1 MNKISK
7 LLLSILILNSGMLSG
22 QWIIMDTIATA
33 AYTFGS
39 SGNYLYAGTNTN
51 GFYYSLDSGTSW
63 TPSNEGI
70 THLNIRSISA
80 RDSLVFIGCEGE
92 VYKSTDYGMSW
103 TPGHSGITGLDICY
117 TLFIGDSI
125 LIGSY
130 GGGVFV
136 SLDYGGN
143 FIPLNNG
150 LLDHYVRCLLFNENR
165 LFAGISYGGTGI
177 WASDDNG
184 ASWTQ
189 KCAGLPKNPF
199 SPHDYDYILSFTSTS
214 ESIFASTWYN
224 GVYKS
229 NDNGES
235 WFGVLPDDRV
245 TWNLA
250 TREESVFSSH
260 HSSNVNKSNDDGATW
275 ELCDEGLYGGDVHGL
290 YIYGDYIFAGTPGGY
305 VFRRPLDELMTG
317 IPQQKNN
324 INVTVYPNPVSDHSI
339 IIIPASQGDKF
350 TLDTYNQAGQLVKR
364 FSNLKNDQFE
374 LRKSDFSTGLYLF
387 KITGS
392 DNQSFTGKFIVR

>member
-7 LLLSILILNSGMLSG
+7 LLLIILFLYSGMLSG

-33 AYTFGS
+33 AYSFGS

-51 GFYYSLDSGTSW
+51 GFYYSLDSGVSW

-103 TPGHSGITGLDICY
+103 TPGHNGITGLDICY

-136 SLDYGGN
+136 STDYGEN
-143 FIPLNNG
+143 FTPLNNG
-150 LLDHYVRCLLFNENR
+150 LLDHYVNSLLFNGTR
-165 LFAGISYGGTGI
+165 LFAGIQYGGTGI
-177 WASDDNG
+177 WASDNNG
-184 ASWTQ
+184 ATWLQ
-189 KCAGLPKNPF
+189 KSTGLPKNPF
-199 SPHDYDYILSFTSTS
+199 NIHKYDDILSLTMTSQ
-214 ESIFASTWYN
+214 SIFASTFYN

-229 NDNGES
+229 NDNGET
-235 WFGVLPDDRV
+235 WFGVLPDDRA
-245 TWNLA
+245 TWNLV

-260 HSSNVNKSNDDGATW
+260 HSSNVYKSNDNGAIW
-275 ELCDEGLYGGDVHGL
+275 ELCDEGLYGGDVYGL

-317 IPQQKNN
+317 IPQQKNS
-324 INVTVYPNPVSDHSI
+324 IDVAVYPNPVSGNSKI
-339 IIIPASQGDKF
+339 VIPYSHGDKYA
-350 TLDTYNQAGQLVKR
+350 LEIYNQAGRLVKR
-364 FSNLKNDQFE
+364 ISGLKGDKLE
-374 LRKSDFSTGLYLF
+374 LRKGDFSTGLYLF

-392 DNQSFTGKFIVR
+392 DNQSFTGKFIVH

>member
-1 MNKISK
+1 MNKLSK
-7 LLLSILILNSGMLSG
+7 LLIIIPLLYSGMVSG

-51 GFYYSLDSGTSW
+51 GIYYSLDSGTSW
-63 TPSNEGI
+63 TASNQGI
-70 THLNIRSISA
+70 AHFNVRSISA

-103 TPGHSGITGLDICY
+103 TPGHNGIVGLDICY

-136 SLDYGGN
+136 SLDYGEN
-143 FIPLNNG
+143 FTPLNNG
-150 LLDHYVRCLLFNENR
+150 LLDHYVNSLLFNGTR
-165 LFAGISYGGTGI
+165 LFAGIQYGGTGI
-177 WASDDNG
+177 WVSDDNG
-184 ASWTQ
+184 ASWQQ
-189 KCAGLPKNPF
+189 KSTGLPKNPF
-199 SPHDYDYILSFTSTS
+199 NIHKYDDVLSLTMTPQ
-214 ESIFASTWYN
+214 SIFASTFYN

-235 WFGVLPDDRV
+235 WYGVLPDDRA

-250 TREESVFSSH
+250 ASEESVFSSH
-260 HSSNVNKSNDDGATW
+260 HSSNVYKSNDNGAIW
-275 ELCDEGLYGGDVHGL
+275 ELCDEGLYGGDVYGL
-290 YIYGDYIFAGTPGGY
+290 YIYGDYIFAGTPGGF

-317 IPQQKNN
+317 IPQLNN
-324 INVTVYPNPVSDHSI
+324 SVSVTIYPNPVSDHSTI
-339 IIIPASQGDKF
+339 MIPSSPGDKY
-350 TLDTYNQAGQLVKR
+350 TLEIFNQAGQLIK
-364 FSNLKNDQFE
+364 SIQGLEYDQLLLK
-374 LRKSDFSTGLYLF
+374 KSDLSCGIYLF
-387 KITGS
+387 RVSES
-392 DNQSFTGKFIVR
+392 DNKFFTGKFIVR